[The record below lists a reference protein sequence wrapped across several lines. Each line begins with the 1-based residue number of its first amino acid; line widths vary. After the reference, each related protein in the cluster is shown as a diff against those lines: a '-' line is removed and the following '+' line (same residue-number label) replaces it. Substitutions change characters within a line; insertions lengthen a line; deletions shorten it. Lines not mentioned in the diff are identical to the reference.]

1 MSEPIEGQR
10 EAVLSREHGAGRSG
24 HNLDVVRRSNLSLV
38 LGRVHELRAVSRAQL
53 TRETGLNRSTIAAL
67 VAELAQRGLVVETS
81 PDPTNQVG
89 RPSPVIVPSERVVAI
104 TVHPELDSVSVAVVQ
119 LGGTVVRQVRYATD
133 RILRAQEVV
142 NIAAAIIDG
151 MRVELESYLT
161 VGIGLAVPG
170 LVRASDGVVILA
182 PHLEWENEPVGDML
196 RDATGYSVRRGQRR
210 QPRRDR
216 GDGARRGARGVPAR
230 VRERRGER
238 HRRRDRGGRGAA
250 RRGIRLR
257 GRTRAHARELVGRAV
272 PLRCDWMPRDRGH
285 PRRTRSPCSASTSP
299 SSTASS
305 RSCWPGATNQ
315 PSPPSSRGSSRYLG
329 RGIANVVNLV
339 NPQLVVLGGFLGP
352 LYDAA
357 PDVLEDAVRATALAG
372 TRDDVRFIRSELG
385 PALLPVGA
393 AELAFGPLIADPAS
407 RGTP

>member
-10 EAVLSREHGAGRSG
+10 EAVLSREQGAGRPG

-133 RILRAQEVV
+133 RVLRAQEVA

-170 LVRASDGVVILA
+170 LVRASDGLVILA

-196 RDATGYSVRRGQRR
+196 RDATGYSVVAGNDANLGAIAETVRGAGRGVSPLVYVNGGASGIGGGIVAGGELLGGASGFAGELGHTLVNSSGIPCHCGAIGCLETEVTR
-210 QPRRDR
+210 SELLDVLGLDETELDRLEPELLARRDE
-216 GDGARRGARGVPAR
+216 PA
-230 VRERRGER
+230 V
-238 HRRRDRGGRGAA
+238 AA
-250 RRGIRLR
+250 VI
-257 GRTRAHARELVGRAV
+257 AKQVAF
-272 PLRCDWMPRDRGH
+272 
-285 PRRTRSPCSASTSP
+285 
-299 SSTASS
+299 
-305 RSCWPGATNQ
+305 
-315 PSPPSSRGSSRYLG
+315 LG
-329 RGIANVVNLV
+329 RGVANVVNLV
-339 NPQLVVLGGFLGP
+339 NPELVVFGGFLGP

-357 PDVLEDAVRATALAG
+357 PEALEHAVRTTALAG
-372 TRDDVRFIRSELG
+372 MRDDVRFIRSELG
-385 PALLPVGA
+385 PALLPIGA
-393 AELAFGPLIADPAS
+393 AELAFGPLIADPAAARWS
-407 RGTP
+407 